1 MKILVALD
9 NSDPAI
15 KALDKALGMAKKEK
29 AELIL
34 MTVYA
39 DFPEDEGCLKQA
51 SESLKQMAEKTI
63 AMGKSDAE
71 KAGITVKTVIE
82 AGYSAAEN
90 IVKYAGKN
98 NIDMIVMGHK
108 SKTGMERLLIGSVAG
123 KVATYAPCSVL
134 VVR

>member
-9 NSDPAI
+9 NSGQAL
-15 KALDKALGMAKKEK
+15 KALDKAVAMAKKEI
-29 AELIL
+29 AELTL
-34 MTVYA
+34 MTVYP
-39 DFPEDEGCLKQA
+39 DFPEDEGGLKQA
-51 SESLKQMAEKTI
+51 SASLMQMAEKTI
-63 AMGKSDAE
+63 AMGKSEAE
-71 KAGITVKTVIE
+71 KAGVAVKTVIE

-98 NIDMIVMGHK
+98 NIDLIVMGHK

-123 KVATYAPCSVL
+123 KVVTYAPCSVL